1 MLLQETKDI
10 EYECQDMFS
19 HEIIATFDTYDEAD
33 NFMDAAYD
41 MPDWWTTPA
50 MTIVEVARR
59 VPSGGRQMTH
69 EQIIHELTMA

>member
-1 MLLQETKDI
+1 MKI

-19 HEIIATFDTYDEAD
+19 HETIATFDTYDEAD

-50 MTIVEVARR
+50 MTIVEVTRR
-59 VPSGGRQMTH
+59 EPSGGRQ
-69 EQIIHELTMA
+69 